1 MLRYWLCFASA
12 VCLAG
17 HCGAN
22 YCRDANLCC
31 PGRDSSCVV
40 QKAHQNAII
49 EDLTD
54 KPCYCDH
61 ACLKLGDCC
70 PDFRETCGVIDCV
83 VSGWGTWSECDTT
96 CGSGS
101 MVRSRRVVQ
110 APAHGGR
117 HCPSLVQRRACQEH
131 RGCPEDSNVPL
142 RDETAMLL
150 PGGLSVSRH
159 SNDTVDIRKNLRL
172 RNPDDPEANS
182 HREYCAQFEVTKVSK
197 ACHTDSDYKA
207 LREGASV
214 CVLCETAALRRDLKW
229 RCSGHGV
236 PGHATRFYALV
247 APHCHGKWVK
257 APQNPDK
264 RSDCCTNPDFI
275 FV

>member
-1 MLRYWLCFASA
+1 MVRVWLCFASV

-17 HCGAN
+17 YCGAN

-49 EDLTD
+49 GDLTD

-83 VSGWGTWSECDTT
+83 VSGWGPWTECDTT

-101 MVRSRRVVQ
+101 MERSRRIVQ
-110 APAHGGR
+110 GPAHGGK
-117 HCPSLVQRRACQEH
+117 HCPSLRQRRACQAH
-131 RGCPEDSNVPL
+131 HGCGADSMVPT
-142 RDETAMLL
+142 REETAMIL
-150 PGGLSVSRH
+150 PGGLSRH
-159 SNDTVDIRKNLRL
+159 ANSTVDIRKNLRL
-172 RNPDDPEANS
+172 RNPDDPESNA
-182 HREYCAQFEVTKVSK
+182 HREYCVQFEVVKVSK
-197 ACHTDSDYKA
+197 ACHADSDYKA
-207 LREGASV
+207 LREGNIV
-214 CVLCETAALRRDLKW
+214 TVLCETAALRRELKW

-236 PGHATRFYALV
+236 EELSTRFYALV
-247 APHCHGKWVK
+247 APHCHGKWVRQES
-257 APQNPDK
+257 APD
-264 RSDCCTNPDFI
+264 RASHHCTSPDFI

>member
-70 PDFRETCGVIDCV
+70 PDFKATCGGKMPFLGSVAD
-83 VSGWGTWSECDTT
+83 GKKEWLRFWGST
-96 CGSGS
+96 
-101 MVRSRRVVQ
+101 
-110 APAHGGR
+110 
-117 HCPSLVQRRACQEH
+117 
-131 RGCPEDSNVPL
+131 
-142 RDETAMLL
+142 
-150 PGGLSVSRH
+150 
-159 SNDTVDIRKNLRL
+159 
-172 RNPDDPEANS
+172 
-182 HREYCAQFEVTKVSK
+182 
-197 ACHTDSDYKA
+197 
-207 LREGASV
+207 
-214 CVLCETAALRRDLKW
+214 
-229 RCSGHGV
+229 
-236 PGHATRFYALV
+236 
-247 APHCHGKWVK
+247 
-257 APQNPDK
+257 
-264 RSDCCTNPDFI
+264 
-275 FV
+275 

>member
-70 PDFRETCGVIDCV
+70 PDFKATCGVVDCV
-83 VSGWGTWSECDTT
+83 VSSWSEWSECDSD
-96 CGSGS
+96 CGAGS
-101 MVRSRRVVQ
+101 MVRTRRVAQ
-110 APAHGGR
+110 AAEHGGR
-117 HCPSLVQRRACQEH
+117 RCPALLQRRACHDH
-131 RGCPEDSNVPL
+131 RGCRERSDLPRREM
-142 RDETAMLL
+142 AQIL
-150 PGGLSVSRH
+150 PGALSVSRH
-159 SNDTVDIRKNLRL
+159 SNETVDIRKNLRL
-172 RNPDDPEANS
+172 RNPDDPESNS
-182 HREYCAQFEVTKVSK
+182 HREYCIQFEVIKSSK
-197 ACHTDSDYKA
+197 ACHLDSDYKA
-207 LREGASV
+207 LREGGKVS
-214 CVLCETAALRRDLKW
+214 VLCETAALKRGLEW
-229 RCSGHGV
+229 RCEGHGV
-236 PGHATRFYALV
+236 AGHATRFSALV
-247 APHCHGKWVK
+247 APHCHGKWTRLQHV
-257 APQNPDK
+257 PRDGEPC
-264 RSDCCTNPDFI
+264 RTPDFI

>member
-1 MLRYWLCFASA
+1 MTHPLS
-12 VCLAG
+12 
-17 HCGAN
+17 
-22 YCRDANLCC
+22 
-31 PGRDSSCVV
+31 P
-40 QKAHQNAII
+40 
-49 EDLTD
+49 
-54 KPCYCDH
+54 
-61 ACLKLGDCC
+61 
-70 PDFRETCGVIDCV
+70 VIDCV
-83 VSGWGTWSECDTT
+83 VSGWGPWSDCDTN

-131 RGCPEDSNVPL
+131 RGCSADSDVPL

-159 SNDTVDIRKNLRL
+159 SNETVDIRKNLRL
-172 RNPDDPEANS
+172 RNPDDPESNS

-207 LREGASV
+207 LREGATV

-257 APQNPDK
+257 AAQNPDK